1 MLEENPREWHMILS
15 ETLWAYRTSKRS
27 STWVSHFS
35 LTYGQ
40 DEVLPMEVVV
50 PYLRVSRQ
58 NDLTSQEYSGA
69 MMMELKSADDIRI
82 KAFNYMLIQKKQSGS
97 DL

>member
-1 MLEENPREWHMILS
+1 MLEENPREWHMILL
-15 ETLWAYRTSKRS
+15 ETLWAYRTSKMS

-40 DEVLPMEVVV
+40 DAILPMEVVV

-58 NDLTSQEYSGA
+58 NDLTSQEYSEA

-82 KAFNYMLIQKKQSGS
+82 KAFNYMLIQKKQSGL